1 MSVHT
6 KNRRADKIKV
16 DAIFEDKT
24 GVVPRLNELIRLAR
38 FCFYGIIVLA
48 MILGALFLMEV
59 VTGLMGG

>member
-1 MSVHT
+1 MSHM

-24 GVVPRLNELIRLAR
+24 GIVPRLNELIRLAR

-59 VTGLMGG
+59 VTGLIGG